1 MQLYLILFFILLSVG
16 ITHILIK
23 KLKTKAGC
31 MGYGYIGLVLIC
43 INLLCL
49 TSWSIFTKIITDTY
63 VAATSGTTYTA
74 IVIDTQYN
82 HTNSDNE
89 RRYAPI
95 VEFTTENGERIKRKL
110 NHSESEISV
119 GDTYTINYNEETDT
133 LITMGFTMVIALVGS
148 FIFVLIF
155 SVLFYAQIHLVLGKD
170 IGKLKELLSK
180 VGFNFLIPF
189 LMIAFD
195 ALLIYAL
202 FYGNKVSLLGTIMLL
217 FFIFML
223 TLAIVG
229 YISKILNK
237 GKPTLRHTGVG
248 RWSGGWDN

>member
-1 MQLYLILFFILLSVG
+1 M
-16 ITHILIK
+16 
-23 KLKTKAGC
+23 
-31 MGYGYIGLVLIC
+31 VLIS
-43 INLLCL
+43 INLLFL
-49 TSWSIFTKIITDTY
+49 TSWSIFSQSVANTY
-63 VAATSGTTYTA
+63 VVLTSGTTYKA
-74 IVIDTQYN
+74 LVIGTEYS
-82 HTNSDNE
+82 HTNGDNE

-119 GDTYTINYNEETDT
+119 GDTYTINYNEETDMV
-133 LITMGFTMVIALVGS
+133 ITMGFTLVITLVGS

-170 IGKLKELLSK
+170 VGVLKELLSK

-202 FYGNKVSLLGTIMLL
+202 FYGNRISLFGIIILL
-217 FFIFML
+217 FFILIL

-229 YISKILNK
+229 YISNILNK
-237 GKPTLRHTGVG
+237 GRPTLRRTGLG
-248 RWSGGWDN
+248 RWSGGWEN